1 MRRSYVRYSSIRN
14 IPLSGLLRFQPHFW
28 VPASPLNQVP
38 AFSGSGYP
46 KCTILR
52 TKNYSSLY
60 PELET
65 PILCTLGT
73 RFFRKWVP
81 KMYHFTHKKPFQ
93 PVPGNRNS
101 YPSHPGYPLFP
112 EVGTQNVP
120 FYAQKT
126 VPEHKRIIFAANRGE
141 TRKCRIY
148 PYNNKTEYY
157 LHHHGEEE
165 TADPF
170 SLMDV

>member
-1 MRRSYVRYSSIRN
+1 MEEKEGVDFVMRRSYVRYSSIRN

-65 PILCTLGT
+65 PILSTLGT

-93 PVPGNRNS
+93 SISGSYLQQIGEKPENAVSILIIIRRNITCIIT
-101 YPSHPGYPLFP
+101 GRKKQLIRFP
-112 EVGTQNVP
+112 
-120 FYAQKT
+120 
-126 VPEHKRIIFAANRGE
+126 
-141 TRKCRIY
+141 
-148 PYNNKTEYY
+148 
-157 LHHHGEEE
+157 
-165 TADPF
+165 
-170 SLMDV
+170 

>member
-81 KMYHFTHKKPFQ
+81 KMYHFTHKNRSSPYPEIETPILRTLGTRFFRKWVPKMYHFTHKKPFQ
-93 PVPGNRNS
+93 SISGSYLQQIGEKPENAVSILIIIRRNITCIIT
-101 YPSHPGYPLFP
+101 GRKKQLIRFP
-112 EVGTQNVP
+112 
-120 FYAQKT
+120 
-126 VPEHKRIIFAANRGE
+126 
-141 TRKCRIY
+141 
-148 PYNNKTEYY
+148 
-157 LHHHGEEE
+157 
-165 TADPF
+165 
-170 SLMDV
+170 